1 MIKLIRLFFREKET
15 EILKDQIDKL
25 NSAITKE
32 EEKAKELEVK
42 ARYIMLDKSLYSLA
56 NKVMYNEHYNKQACI
71 VVVDKN
77 NYRLSRIPCGIF

>member
-1 MIKLIRLFFREKET
+1 MIWDSYTYLSLTGHRYDKLFGLFFREKET

-42 ARYIMLDKSLYSLA
+42 ARYIMLDKSLF
-56 NKVMYNEHYNKQACI
+56 VHYAI
-71 VVVDKN
+71 N
-77 NYRLSRIPCGIF
+77 NISWALE